1 MTTETISETT
11 EVLHEPFDNSDEERP
26 MPQLEPTCE
35 IKVQQEGRKPVLR
48 RAFQHQPGKK
58 RLTEREEEE
67 EKDNH
72 LFKNAAL
79 CRSKWRLAQALATD
93 VHRLYPCVKKG
104 QPVFS
109 HSQWLSLFFFSNGVL
124 C

>member
-35 IKVQQEGRKPVLR
+35 IKVQEEGRKPVLR
-48 RAFQHQPGKK
+48 RAYQHQPGKK
-58 RLTEREEEE
+58 RPTEEEE
-67 EKDNH
+67 EEDNH

-93 VHRLYPCVKKG
+93 AHRLDRCI
-104 QPVFS
+104 
-109 HSQWLSLFFFSNGVL
+109 
-124 C
+124 